1 MNPLMLMG
9 DSLVKVDVFIADV
22 LQITDVQKLNSIL
35 VTIDIQNSDSVNH
48 QFLTLALKKHGFG
61 KTFIKWRKTLLNNQE
76 SWIINGGVTTKY
88 FKLD

>member
-76 SWIINGGVTTKY
+76 SCIINGGVTTKY